1 MRRLALT
8 LLLLLSA
15 CAETETRY
23 IPPGGFMTG
32 DTPVAAFSSGDACI
46 ASCQM
51 EQRQCVQNEQASVG
65 ACYGAD
71 SAIASGFNGCRPG
84 AASCVP
90 APICLQNTSAC
101 TEAYNACYSR
111 CGGVALQVRRRP
123 AATVSETMPTTPFV
137 VPPLPGSVPAA
148 APPRR
153 RVRHRAAHV
162 PAPAPG
168 QTEAN

>member
-84 AASCVP
+84 AAGCVP
-90 APICLQNTSAC
+90 PPICLQNTTAC

-148 APPRR
+148 APPRH
-153 RVRHRAAHV
+153 RVRHRAAT
-162 PAPAPG
+162 PAPG